1 MVLGIMLNR
10 REESLVSD
18 FPVISKTSTF
28 KVYSVISLCGV
39 VAKFDLCPRP
49 IIPIWL
55 VCWPGDILPPPMGIL
70 GRAAIANSFQEQEKV
85 RPGCMQ
91 WQSRA
96 EIDCDSAK
104 E

>member
-1 MVLGIMLNR
+1 M
-10 REESLVSD
+10 
-18 FPVISKTSTF
+18 
-28 KVYSVISLCGV
+28 YSVISLHIV

-55 VCWPGDILPPPMGIL
+55 VCWPGDPDILPLPMSIS

-96 EIDCDSAK
+96 EIDCDSAR